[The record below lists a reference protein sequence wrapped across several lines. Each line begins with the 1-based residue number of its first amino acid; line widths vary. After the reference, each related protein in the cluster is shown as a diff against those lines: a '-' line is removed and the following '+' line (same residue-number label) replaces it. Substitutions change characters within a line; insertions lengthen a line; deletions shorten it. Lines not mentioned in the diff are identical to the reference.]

1 MEEVR
6 MQCKIKKMGFK
17 RLTFKEIMESAM
29 GLENAMDSDA
39 MQMPFQNAADC
50 ATDCYARSRMEENV
64 PLR

>member
-17 RLTFKEIMESAM
+17 DSLSKN
-29 GLENAMDSDA
+29 LWKVQWVENAMDSDA